1 MNCYE
6 KSTSYCLNI
15 HLTNFSPTGQTHS
28 MHSGTG
34 KPGTTEKAPIDT
46 DQELSAHE
54 LDKMLGNARDATDF
68 LKALAHEG
76 RLIILCR
83 LSRGECPVSELENM
97 LSARQA
103 AVSQQLAR
111 LRLEGL
117 VTTRRE
123 GKTIYYAIKDER
135 VKKMIEVVYDLF
147 CH

>member
-1 MNCYE
+1 M
-6 KSTSYCLNI
+6 
-15 HLTNFSPTGQTHS
+15 Q
-28 MHSGTG
+28 SGTG
-34 KPGTTEKAPIDT
+34 KPGNSDKTPDT
-46 DQELSAHE
+46 DRDLSAHE
-54 LDKMLGNARDATDF
+54 LDEMLGNARDATDF

-111 LRLEGL
+111 LRMEGL

-135 VKKMIEVVYDLF
+135 VKKMIDVVYDLF

>member
-1 MNCYE
+1 M
-6 KSTSYCLNI
+6 
-15 HLTNFSPTGQTHS
+15 HPAGQT
-28 MHSGTG
+28 
-34 KPGTTEKAPIDT
+34 TEQSAEENAEDH
-46 DQELSAHE
+46 DDELQDNQATASTHNHAMPSAEDVDH
-54 LDKMLGNARDATDF
+54 MLESAREATDF
-68 LKALAHEG
+68 LKAMAHEG

-83 LSRGECPVSELENM
+83 LAQGECPVSELESM

-117 VTTRRE
+117 VTTRRD

-147 CH
+147 CR